1 MTNQVG
7 NRKKILKL
15 ENKAW
20 IFSSLFFSFF
30 ILVPILIVFS
40 RIFIDKSETFIYL
53 WKTLLLDYTLNT
65 IYLVFLT
72 SFFSLILGIIP
83 AWVISIYRFPFR
95 KFYDIILFLPLA
107 IPTYIMAFTYSD
119 ILSFTGPLQSF
130 LRNNVNSIYP
140 LFNNDY
146 LQIEL
151 LGFFL
156 ALSLSPYI
164 YSVSRVSFSMIGS
177 SYLDISKNLGLSSFK
192 TFWKII
198 LPLSRPAIFAGLFLV
213 IMEVLNE
220 YGAVKYFGVNT
231 FTTGIFRSWFSF
243 GDINSAIQLSS
254 VLILFVLIIII
265 LENLSVLKSKF
276 NYKTNS
282 NLNNLIS
289 LSNYK
294 SVFANVLCLFSFL
307 ISFLIPLV
315 YIFINSLKSIDKV
328 DLWNLFEL
336 TQNSLS
342 ISIISA
348 LIVVF
353 LATFFEYCEKLSN
366 NSLSKV
372 INRFISLGYA
382 IPGAVVALGLIIFVT
397 GFNDYLKSKYVIGS
411 FSLMVYA
418 LVVRF
423 LAVGKSPVKTSFEK
437 QPESFNETGKII
449 GFYPLKLFQKIHL
462 PININALII
471 AFIVC
476 FVDLMKELPITLIL
490 RPFNFD
496 TLATQT
502 YEFAIEEM
510 LMQSSIYSLTIV
522 TICSIMLLVLRNM
535 INFSSNASRS

>member
-20 IFSSLFFSFF
+20 IFSSLLLSFF

-83 AWVISIYRFPFR
+83 AWVISIYQFPFR

-130 LRNNVNSIYP
+130 LRNNINSIYP

-151 LGFFL
+151 LGIFL

-254 VLILFVLIIII
+254 VLILFVLIILI

-294 SVFANVLCLFSFL
+294 SIFANVLCFFSFL

-315 YIFINSLKSIDKV
+315 FIFINSLKSIDKV

-366 NSLSKV
+366 NNLSKV

-411 FSLMVYA
+411 FSLMIYA

-522 TICSIMLLVLRNM
+522 TICSLMLLVLRNM

>member
-20 IFSSLFFSFF
+20 IFSSLLLSFF

-83 AWVISIYRFPFR
+83 AWVISIYQFPFR

-130 LRNNVNSIYP
+130 LRNNINSIYP

-151 LGFFL
+151 LGIFL

-254 VLILFVLIIII
+254 VLILFVLIILI

-294 SVFANVLCLFSFL
+294 SIFANVLCFFSFL

-315 YIFINSLKSIDKV
+315 FIFINSLKSIDKV

-366 NSLSKV
+366 NNLSKV

-411 FSLMVYA
+411 FSLMIYA

-471 AFIVC
+471 AFIIC

-522 TICSIMLLVLRNM
+522 TICSLMLLVLRNM
-535 INFSSNASRS
+535 INFSSNAS

>member
-1 MTNQVG
+1 LTNQVG

-15 ENKAW
+15 ENKVW
-20 IFSSLFFSFF
+20 IFSSLLLSFF

-83 AWVISIYRFPFR
+83 AWVISIYQFPFR

-130 LRNNVNSIYP
+130 LRNNVDSIYP
-140 LFNNDY
+140 FFNNDY

-151 LGFFL
+151 LGIFL

-164 YSVSRVSFSMIGS
+164 YSVSRVSFSLIGS

-254 VLILFVLIIII
+254 VLILFVLIILI

-397 GFNDYLKSKYVIGS
+397 GFNDYLKSKYLIGS
-411 FSLMVYA
+411 FSLMIYA

-449 GFYPLKLFQKIHL
+449 GFYPLKLFQKIYL

>member
-294 SVFANVLCLFSFL
+294 SFFANVLCLFSFL

-315 YIFINSLKSIDKV
+315 FIFINSLKSIDKV
-328 DLWNLFEL
+328 DLWILFEL

-397 GFNDYLKSKYVIGS
+397 GFNDYLNSKYVIGS
-411 FSLMVYA
+411 FSLMIYA

>member
-20 IFSSLFFSFF
+20 IFSSLLLSFF

-83 AWVISIYRFPFR
+83 AWVISIYQFPFR

-130 LRNNVNSIYP
+130 LRNNINSIYP

-151 LGFFL
+151 LGIFL

-254 VLILFVLIIII
+254 VLILFVLIILI

-294 SVFANVLCLFSFL
+294 SIFANVLCFFSFL

-315 YIFINSLKSIDKV
+315 FIFINSLKSIDKV

-366 NSLSKV
+366 NNLSKV

-411 FSLMVYA
+411 FSMMIYA

-522 TICSIMLLVLRNM
+522 TICSFMLLVLRNM

>member
-20 IFSSLFFSFF
+20 VFSSLLLSFF
-30 ILVPILIVFS
+30 ILVPILIVLS

-83 AWVISIYRFPFR
+83 AWVISIYQFPFR

-151 LGFFL
+151 LGIFL

-254 VLILFVLIIII
+254 VLILFVLIILI

-294 SVFANVLCLFSFL
+294 SIFANVLCLFSFL

-315 YIFINSLKSIDKV
+315 FIFINSLKSIDKV

-342 ISIISA
+342 ISIISG

-411 FSLMVYA
+411 FSLMIYA

-449 GFYPLKLFQKIHL
+449 GFYPFKLFQKIHL

-471 AFIVC
+471 AFIIC

-522 TICSIMLLVLRNM
+522 TICSLMLLVLRNM
-535 INFSSNASRS
+535 INFSSNAS

>member
-15 ENKAW
+15 ENKVW
-20 IFSSLFFSFF
+20 IFSSLLLSFF

-83 AWVISIYRFPFR
+83 AWVISIYQFPFR

-164 YSVSRVSFSMIGS
+164 YSVSRVSFSLIGS

-254 VLILFVLIIII
+254 VLILFVLIILI

-397 GFNDYLKSKYVIGS
+397 GFNDYLNSKYVIGS
-411 FSLMVYA
+411 FSLMIYA

-449 GFYPLKLFQKIHL
+449 GFYPLKLFQKIYL

-522 TICSIMLLVLRNM
+522 TICSFMLLVLRNM
-535 INFSSNASRS
+535 IKLSSNAS

>member
-20 IFSSLFFSFF
+20 IFSSLLLSFF
-30 ILVPILIVFS
+30 ILVPILIVLS

-83 AWVISIYRFPFR
+83 AWVISIYQFPFR

-130 LRNNVNSIYP
+130 LRNNINSIYP

-151 LGFFL
+151 LGIFL

-254 VLILFVLIIII
+254 VLILFVLIILI

-294 SVFANVLCLFSFL
+294 SIFANVLCFFSFL

-315 YIFINSLKSIDKV
+315 FIFINSLKSIDKV

-366 NSLSKV
+366 NNLSKV

-411 FSLMVYA
+411 FSMMIYA

-522 TICSIMLLVLRNM
+522 TICSFMLLVLRNM

>member
-20 IFSSLFFSFF
+20 IFSSLLLSFF

-83 AWVISIYRFPFR
+83 AWVISIYQFPFR

-130 LRNNVNSIYP
+130 LRNNINSIYP

-254 VLILFVLIIII
+254 VLILFVLIILI

-294 SVFANVLCLFSFL
+294 SFFANVLCLFSFL

-315 YIFINSLKSIDKV
+315 FIFINSLKSIDKV
-328 DLWNLFEL
+328 DLWILFEL

-366 NSLSKV
+366 NNLSKIV
-372 INRFISLGYA
+372 NRFISLGYA

-411 FSLMVYA
+411 FSMMIYA

>member
-1 MTNQVG
+1 LTNQVG

-20 IFSSLFFSFF
+20 IFSSLLLSFF

-83 AWVISIYRFPFR
+83 AWVISIYQFPFR

-130 LRNNVNSIYP
+130 LRNNINSIYP

-151 LGFFL
+151 LGIFL

-254 VLILFVLIIII
+254 VLILFVLIILI

-294 SVFANVLCLFSFL
+294 SIFANVLCFFSFL

-315 YIFINSLKSIDKV
+315 FIFINSLKSIDKV

-366 NSLSKV
+366 NNLSKV

-411 FSLMVYA
+411 FSMMIYA

-522 TICSIMLLVLRNM
+522 TICSFMLLVLRNM

>member
-1 MTNQVG
+1 
-7 NRKKILKL
+7 
-15 ENKAW
+15 
-20 IFSSLFFSFF
+20 
-30 ILVPILIVFS
+30 
-40 RIFIDKSETFIYL
+40 
-53 WKTLLLDYTLNT
+53 
-65 IYLVFLT
+65 
-72 SFFSLILGIIP
+72 
-83 AWVISIYRFPFR
+83 
-95 KFYDIILFLPLA
+95 
-107 IPTYIMAFTYSD
+107 MAFTYSD

-151 LGFFL
+151 LGIFL

-254 VLILFVLIIII
+254 VLILFVLVILI

-294 SVFANVLCLFSFL
+294 SVFANVLCLFLFL

-397 GFNDYLKSKYVIGS
+397 GFNDYLKSKYLIGS
-411 FSLMVYA
+411 FSLMIYA

-522 TICSIMLLVLRNM
+522 TICSFMLLVLRNM
-535 INFSSNASRS
+535 INFSSNAS

>member
-20 IFSSLFFSFF
+20 IFSSLLLSFF

-83 AWVISIYRFPFR
+83 AWVISIYQFPFR

-130 LRNNVNSIYP
+130 LRNNINSIYP

-151 LGFFL
+151 LGIFL

-254 VLILFVLIIII
+254 VLILFVLIILI

-294 SVFANVLCLFSFL
+294 SIFANVLCFFSFL

-315 YIFINSLKSIDKV
+315 FIFINSLKSIDKV

-366 NSLSKV
+366 NNLSKV

-411 FSLMVYA
+411 FSLMIYA

-522 TICSIMLLVLRNM
+522 TICSFMLLVLRNM

>member
-15 ENKAW
+15 ENKVW
-20 IFSSLFFSFF
+20 IFSSLLLSFF

-83 AWVISIYRFPFR
+83 AWVISIYQFPFR

-130 LRNNVNSIYP
+130 LRNNVDSIYP
-140 LFNNDY
+140 FFNNDY

-254 VLILFVLIIII
+254 VLILFVLIILI

-397 GFNDYLKSKYVIGS
+397 GFNDYLKSKYLIGS
-411 FSLMVYA
+411 FSLMIYA

-449 GFYPLKLFQKIHL
+449 GFYPLKLFQKIYL

>member
-1 MTNQVG
+1 LTNQVG

-294 SVFANVLCLFSFL
+294 SFFANVLCLFSFL

-315 YIFINSLKSIDKV
+315 FIFINSLKSIDKV
-328 DLWNLFEL
+328 DLWILFEL

-397 GFNDYLKSKYVIGS
+397 GFNDYLNSKYVIGS
-411 FSLMVYA
+411 FSLMIYA

>member
-20 IFSSLFFSFF
+20 IFSSLLLSFF

-83 AWVISIYRFPFR
+83 AWVISIYQFPFR

-130 LRNNVNSIYP
+130 LRNNINSIYP

-151 LGFFL
+151 LGIFL

-254 VLILFVLIIII
+254 VLILFVLIILI

-294 SVFANVLCLFSFL
+294 SIFANVLCFFSFL

-315 YIFINSLKSIDKV
+315 FIFINSLKSIDKV

-366 NSLSKV
+366 NNLSKV

-411 FSLMVYA
+411 FSMMIYA

-510 LMQSSIYSLTIV
+510 LMQSSTYSLTIV
-522 TICSIMLLVLRNM
+522 TICSFMLLVLRNM

>member
-20 IFSSLFFSFF
+20 VFSSLLLSFF
-30 ILVPILIVFS
+30 ILVPILIVLS

-83 AWVISIYRFPFR
+83 AWVISIYQFPFR

-151 LGFFL
+151 LGIFL

-254 VLILFVLIIII
+254 VLILFVLIILI

-294 SVFANVLCLFSFL
+294 SIFANVLCLFSFL

-315 YIFINSLKSIDKV
+315 FIFINSLKSIDKV

-397 GFNDYLKSKYVIGS
+397 GFNDYLKSKYLIGS
-411 FSLMVYA
+411 FSLMIYA

-522 TICSIMLLVLRNM
+522 TICSFMLLVLRNM
-535 INFSSNASRS
+535 INFSSNAS

>member
-20 IFSSLFFSFF
+20 IFSSLLLSFF
-30 ILVPILIVFS
+30 ILVPILIVLS

-83 AWVISIYRFPFR
+83 AWVISIYQFPFR

-151 LGFFL
+151 LGIFL

-254 VLILFVLIIII
+254 VLILFVLIILI

-294 SVFANVLCLFSFL
+294 SIFANVLCLFSFL

-315 YIFINSLKSIDKV
+315 FIFINSLKSIDKV

-411 FSLMVYA
+411 FPLMIYA

-471 AFIVC
+471 AFIIC

-522 TICSIMLLVLRNM
+522 TICSFMLLVLRNM
-535 INFSSNASRS
+535 INFSSNAS